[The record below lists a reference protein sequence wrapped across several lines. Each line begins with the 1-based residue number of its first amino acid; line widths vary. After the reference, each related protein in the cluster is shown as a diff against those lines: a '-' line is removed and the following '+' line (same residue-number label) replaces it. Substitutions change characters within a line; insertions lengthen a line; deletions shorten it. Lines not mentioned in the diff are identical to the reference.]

1 MAIAPSIA
9 SWDRLL
15 AFLTPN
21 LDSVAREWPANER
34 LRGFVRVEDLLLT
47 LLDAAAS
54 TAASH
59 RVSHSAL
66 HERLVAAEHFLHFL
80 LIHVAVYGAR

>member
-21 LDSVAREWPANER
+21 LDSVTREWPANER
-34 LRGFVRVEDLLLT
+34 LRGFVRVEDLLQPCSMRRHPPQPAT
-47 LLDAAAS
+47 GFRTRPFMS
-54 TAASH
+54 GWSPQSISCT
-59 RVSHSAL
+59 
-66 HERLVAAEHFLHFL
+66 FC
-80 LIHVAVYGAR
+80 